1 MCRALS
7 RVDNREILNR
17 FLSCTFVYRDKE
29 KPQWYAWKN
38 HSRVCRNV
46 QNIYYNLRFH
56 EFAAA
61 AAPDTI
67 QRERVVIGKYG
78 KPILNSYRRS
88 SSLSFIR
95 YARKRVM
102 KGKLVVTLPSQ
113 ELPSSTP
120 CWTECRIREKR
131 GGRVSSCYITRN
143 EEKERERGEEGRSI
157 KVPVDRAF
165 CIDCRGRQHRRID
178 AESVV
183 AGLGSHGDPFG
194 PGRCWNPGGALPEAL
209 HRSTRKS
216 KARSHRMRAA

>member
-1 MCRALS
+1 MPERTKHLLQS
-7 RVDNREILNR
+7 PV
-17 FLSCTFVYRDKE
+17 FV
-29 KPQWYAWKN
+29 
-38 HSRVCRNV
+38 
-46 QNIYYNLRFH
+46 H

-61 AAPDTI
+61 AAPDTTRGGRGI
-67 QRERVVIGKYG
+67 IGKYG

-88 SSLSFIR
+88 LSFSFIR

-102 KGKLVVTLPSQ
+102 KGKLLVTLPTQ

-131 GGRVSSCYITRN
+131 GGSLELLYH
-143 EEKERERGEEGRSI
+143 EERRGREGVEGRSI